1 MTCSLLWWMQKLQLA
16 FITHRTNTKIIIISS
31 NNFYIVSKYFWY
43 YYINWCRITY
53 FFCYKIFIYLIDFKH
68 YMQVGCSRLNPLITY
83 ILNCIK
89 LEDTR
94 ITVSKIIL
102 RHVSCVSFGNS
113 NIPEHNMISDQNV
126 LESKIPKRT
135 VSGITSYSLN
145 VKLRIF
151 IIRKKSLIPKIFS
164 FIYSTGKSPFLFI

>member
-1 MTCSLLWWMQKLQLA
+1 
-16 FITHRTNTKIIIISS
+16 
-31 NNFYIVSKYFWY
+31 
-43 YYINWCRITY
+43 
-53 FFCYKIFIYLIDFKH
+53 
-68 YMQVGCSRLNPLITY
+68 MQVGCSRLNPLITY
-83 ILNCIK
+83 ILKCIK
-89 LEDTR
+89 LEATR

-151 IIRKKSLIPKIFS
+151 IIRKKIIDSQNIFVYL
-164 FIYSTGKSPFLFI
+164 FYRKVPFFVYIIYNFSVVYILGEPLMSVVFSRFLHTEI